1 MNDTC
6 DSLNCALPEIG
17 YLVASI
23 LFIMGLKKLGH
34 PRTAPTGNLYGAMG
48 MLLAVIVTIAQMDFG
63 ATDTLLII
71 GSGLAVGALIGY
83 AMAVRVE
90 MTGMPEMV
98 ALFNGFGGAA
108 SALVAASE
116 VFKLIDSGEWKNLT
130 DFEL

>member
-1 MNDTC
+1 MDEAVW
-6 DSLNCALPEIG
+6 DIG

-48 MLLAVIVTIAQMDFG
+48 MLVAVVVTIAQMDFG
-63 ATDTLLII
+63 ETNNFILII
-71 GSGLAVGALIGY
+71 SGLVIGGFIGY
-83 AMAVRVE
+83 LMAIRVQ

-116 VFKLIDSGEWKNLT
+116 VFRRINEK
-130 DFEL
+130 